1 MEAQVDNDV
10 TIAGISFNENHQR
23 RITAR
28 QLLDEPRQVLL
39 HSGFAHE

>member
-10 TIAGISFNENHQR
+10 TIAGISFNENLQK
-23 RITAR
+23 RIKAR
-28 QLLDEPRQVLL
+28 QLSDELRQVLL